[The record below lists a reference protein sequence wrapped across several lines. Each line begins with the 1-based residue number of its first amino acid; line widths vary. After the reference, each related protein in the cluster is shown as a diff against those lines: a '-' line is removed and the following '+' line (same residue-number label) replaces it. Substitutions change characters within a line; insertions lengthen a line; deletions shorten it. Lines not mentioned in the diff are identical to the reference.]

1 MRIYCD
7 SVILI
12 YFLDA
17 VGPFH
22 VRAETRITALLA
34 AGDRIVVSDL
44 SRLECRVKPLRTGDA
59 ASLAQFDAFFA
70 RTDIEF
76 VPLSGAVYERAT
88 VLRAIYNFK
97 LGDALHMAAA
107 IEGGCDRFLTNDVR
121 LSRCTDITIEV
132 LPP

>member
-12 YFLDA
+12 YLLDT
-17 VGPFH
+17 VGPFQ
-22 VRAETRITALLA
+22 VRAEARITALRA
-34 AGDRIVVSDL
+34 AGDQIVVSDL
-44 SRLECRVKPLRTGDA
+44 SRLECCVKPLRNGDG

-70 RTDIEF
+70 RTDVAF
-76 VPLSGAVYERAT
+76 VPLPTAVYKRAT

-97 LGDALHMAAA
+97 LADALHLAAA
-107 IEGGCDRFLTNDVR
+107 IEGGCDRFLTNDTR
-121 LSRCTDITIEV
+121 LSRCTDLPLEV